1 MNVEKTHQRIMELVK
16 ESGKSVRQ
24 VEQEA
29 DIGNGTIGKI
39 KSRKKGP
46 SIVTIMAI
54 ADYFGKPIDYFV
66 A

>member
-1 MNVEKTHQRIMELVK
+1 MNVEKSHQLVMELIDK
-16 ESGKSVRQ
+16 SGKSVRQ

-39 KSRKKGP
+39 KSRKNGP
-46 SIVTIMAI
+46 SITTMKKL
-54 ADYFGKPIDYFV
+54 ADYFGKTVDYFV

>member
-1 MNVEKTHQRIMELVK
+1 MDTVKIHEKIMLLVD

-24 VEQEA
+24 VEREA
-29 DIGNGTIGKI
+29 GVSNGIIGQLPA
-39 KSRKKGP
+39 KKNP
-46 SIVTIMAI
+46 SITWIKKL

>member
-1 MNVEKTHQRIMELVK
+1 MNVEKTHQLVMELVDK
-16 ESGKSVRQ
+16 SGKSVRQ

-39 KSRKKGP
+39 KSRKNSP
-46 SIVTIMAI
+46 SITTIKKL
-54 ADYFGKPIDYFV
+54 ADYFGKTVDYFV

>member
-1 MNVEKTHQRIMELVK
+1 MDSNKIHERVMELVE

-39 KSRKKGP
+39 KSRKNSP
-46 SIVTIMAI
+46 SITTIKKL
-54 ADYFGKPIDYFV
+54 ADYFGKTVDYFV